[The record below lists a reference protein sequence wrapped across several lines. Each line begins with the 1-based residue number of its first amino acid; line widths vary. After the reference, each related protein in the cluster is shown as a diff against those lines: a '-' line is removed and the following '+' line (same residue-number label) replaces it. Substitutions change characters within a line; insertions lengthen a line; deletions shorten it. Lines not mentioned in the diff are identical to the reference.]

1 MTRIRLCLL
10 ARERI
15 EAIFP
20 QVLWRHLLQR
30 AALHPFES
38 FSFWPSS
45 ARRKDE
51 L

>member
-1 MTRIRLCLL
+1 MTKIRLRLL

-30 AALHPFES
+30 AALHPFLLL
-38 FSFWPSS
+38 
-45 ARRKDE
+45 AV
-51 L
+51 LGALQG